1 MYSHILICTDGSD
14 LAKSGVDHGL
24 SLARALASKVTII
37 MATEPFP
44 LALGGASSAGWV
56 ASPED
61 FEGYDNRQKEYATG
75 VLAAAKAA
83 AQKTGVAVDTIYVPG
98 VLPATAIVETAQKL
112 GCNLIV
118 MASHGRRGIS
128 RVLLGSQ
135 TAEVLATTKVPVL
148 VVR

>member
-24 SLARALASKVTII
+24 SLARALGSKATII

-44 LALGGASSAGWV
+44 RALGASSAGWV
-56 ASPED
+56 ATPED
-61 FEGYDNRQKEYATG
+61 FEGYEARQKEYATS
-75 VLAAAKAA
+75 VLAAARAA
-83 AQKTGVAVDTIYVPG
+83 AQKAGVAAETIYAPDAW
-98 VLPATAIVETAQKL
+98 PATAIVETAQKL
-112 GCNLIV
+112 DCNLIV

-135 TAEVLATTKVPVL
+135 TSEVLATTKVPVL